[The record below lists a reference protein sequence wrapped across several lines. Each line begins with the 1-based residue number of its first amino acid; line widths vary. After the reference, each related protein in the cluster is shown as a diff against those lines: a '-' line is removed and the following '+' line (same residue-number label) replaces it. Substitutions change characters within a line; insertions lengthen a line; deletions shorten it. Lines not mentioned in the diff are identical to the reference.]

1 MLAELVHHMK
11 TRVPQIR
18 TQESFAHGTA
28 SVHVELL
35 IPQSVALSAVL
46 SEQVPV
52 KVSSFLASATE
63 CETNGGRRGRRR
75 ATHVLHITSRVQFSV
90 GIRQLQVSGWTCSPL
105 SETHAI
111 RRSAASSLRPGAAP
125 KNRASRCASSQE
137 PVLQDGFRSMRS
149 SLLGVLSQASAAF
162 GINLLS
168 WTLRCCN
175 CIVYLCPGRDVC
187 KVCQRCVLHGWAAD
201 HKNAIV
207 VDMSSWMRSVL
218 SGAPEISRSAASSLR
233 PGTAPGNC
241 ACQCTSQEPVLQR
254 RFRSI
259 RFRLLGLLGQASAA
273 CGIDVFPCAFVVTS
287 TLSSAGSSSN
297 HIRSACYL
305 TTQLTHRGVM
315 SLQLEWPTKRA
326 GNGKVCF
333 PRPEQRAGE
342 NGESQSGAI
351 VQISGWM
358 RSALSWAPD
367 ISPSSLRP
375 GTAPGNCAC
384 QCTSQEPV
392 LQRRFRSMR
401 FRLLGLLGQASAV
414 YLCSIGLVRGRCA
427 AAESLAKQIRDVGC
441 MAGLPR
447 PSRAILQGS
456 GWIRPPL
463 ASTHAIPRSAA
474 SSIRQVAVLLC
485 GSSQCRCSKSILQGC
500 FGSVQSWHV
509 FFSKQGSLLDLGM
522 ADAVPPASAERFRF
536 RPTAAGSFARHVCQ
550 RVPVPVA
557 EVVSFTFSSPPWL
570 EVGHLSCMS
579 RLLTTSR
586 AIVPLFGWIRS
597 HFPAAHA
604 IRPAAT
610 SSGLVAVAAGYCVQC
625 RCSKS
630 ILQGCFGS
638 VQSWHV
644 FFSKQGSLLDL
655 VMADAVPP
663 ASAERFKPTAA
674 GFFARRVGHL
684 SCWIRSPCP
693 TAHAIRPPAY
703 SFGPVAAPVGICVR
717 RRRRGRLLKGYFGCV
732 LSFYRQEGT
741 HSLLDLCS
749 CVVRFTFPGFSA
761 KQVHDACMAALTTG
775 TGAIV
780 QVSGWIRP
788 PFASVPRILPSPA
801 GTAHDKGKQ
810 RSLAGFIGQN
820 VHAPVLARRA
830 HKSSSELCSHSV
842 SCMRF
847 QERDPSRSLRP
858 VRVARK
864 KDFVLRSSGSV
875 APPSPMKSMPLSPS
889 PLPSA
894 AWVLRLQGAVR
905 SVFRPDIEEAVEA
918 NWLVISPVD
927 ETLSQA
933 QVPFILMIRH
943 LFSLLPSHALQ
954 DREVLLNL
962 VLVGHSHGGVVGHS
976 LAQSLECAG
985 FLVKG
990 IVAVDTLGLP
1000 RWSGMPLPRFDPQ
1013 GLIRN
1018 LSPYHWQLTAP
1029 TVNMMA
1035 PEVPRLFLLFPLCE
1049 FPDGIP
1055 SSLAMEPM
1063 MLLGSGTANCEPKR
1077 EEWVVFLPPEGFRQ
1091 GSEGKKPKLILTAET
1106 KP

>member
-1 MLAELVHHMK
+1 MK

-162 GINLLS
+162 GINLLP

-175 CIVYLCPGRDVC
+175 CNVYLCPGRDVC

-207 VDMSSWMRSVL
+207 VDMSSWMSSVL

-287 TLSSAGSSSN
+287 TLSSAGQ
-297 HIRSACYL
+297 A
-305 TTQLTHRGVM
+305 
-315 SLQLEWPTKRA
+315 E
-326 GNGKVCF
+326 
-333 PRPEQRAGE
+333 
-342 NGESQSGAI
+342 
-351 VQISGWM
+351 
-358 RSALSWAPD
+358 
-367 ISPSSLRP
+367 PSS
-375 GTAPGNCAC
+375 
-384 QCTSQEPV
+384 
-392 LQRRFRSMR
+392 
-401 FRLLGLLGQASAV
+401 
-414 YLCSIGLVRGRCA
+414 
-427 AAESLAKQIRDVGC
+427 K
-441 MAGLPR
+441 
-447 PSRAILQGS
+447 
-456 GWIRPPL
+456 
-463 ASTHAIPRSAA
+463 
-474 SSIRQVAVLLC
+474 
-485 GSSQCRCSKSILQGC
+485 
-500 FGSVQSWHV
+500 
-509 FFSKQGSLLDLGM
+509 
-522 ADAVPPASAERFRF
+522 
-536 RPTAAGSFARHVCQ
+536 
-550 RVPVPVA
+550 
-557 EVVSFTFSSPPWL
+557 
-570 EVGHLSCMS
+570 
-579 RLLTTSR
+579 
-586 AIVPLFGWIRS
+586 
-597 HFPAAHA
+597 
-604 IRPAAT
+604 
-610 SSGLVAVAAGYCVQC
+610 
-625 RCSKS
+625 
-630 ILQGCFGS
+630 
-638 VQSWHV
+638 
-644 FFSKQGSLLDL
+644 
-655 VMADAVPP
+655 
-663 ASAERFKPTAA
+663 
-674 GFFARRVGHL
+674 
-684 SCWIRSPCP
+684 
-693 TAHAIRPPAY
+693 
-703 SFGPVAAPVGICVR
+703 
-717 RRRRGRLLKGYFGCV
+717 
-732 LSFYRQEGT
+732 
-741 HSLLDLCS
+741 
-749 CVVRFTFPGFSA
+749 
-761 KQVHDACMAALTTG
+761 
-775 TGAIV
+775 
-780 QVSGWIRP
+780 
-788 PFASVPRILPSPA
+788 
-801 GTAHDKGKQ
+801 
-810 RSLAGFIGQN
+810 
-820 VHAPVLARRA
+820 
-830 HKSSSELCSHSV
+830 
-842 SCMRF
+842 
-847 QERDPSRSLRP
+847 ERDPSRSLRP

-864 KDFVLRSSGSV
+864 KDPVLRSSGSV

-918 NWLVISPVD
+918 NCLVISPVD

-976 LAQSLECAG
+976 LTQSLECAG

-1055 SSLAMEPM
+1055 SS
-1063 MLLGSGTANCEPKR
+1063 
-1077 EEWVVFLPPEGFRQ
+1077 FL
-1091 GSEGKKPKLILTAET
+1091 SL
-1106 KP
+1106 

>member
-1 MLAELVHHMK
+1 MLAELVHRKLNLCDGSIAHMK

-162 GINLLS
+162 GINLLP

-175 CIVYLCPGRDVC
+175 CNVYLCPGRDVC

-207 VDMSSWMRSVL
+207 VDMSSWMSSVL

-522 ADAVPPASAERFRF
+522 ADAVPPASAERF
-536 RPTAAGSFARHVCQ
+536 
-550 RVPVPVA
+550 
-557 EVVSFTFSSPPWL
+557 
-570 EVGHLSCMS
+570 
-579 RLLTTSR
+579 
-586 AIVPLFGWIRS
+586 
-597 HFPAAHA
+597 
-604 IRPAAT
+604 
-610 SSGLVAVAAGYCVQC
+610 
-625 RCSKS
+625 
-630 ILQGCFGS
+630 
-638 VQSWHV
+638 
-644 FFSKQGSLLDL
+644 
-655 VMADAVPP
+655 
-663 ASAERFKPTAA
+663 KPTAA

-703 SFGPVAAPVGICVR
+703 SFGPVAAPVGFCVR

-732 LSFYRQEGT
+732 QTWHLSFYRQEGT

-775 TGAIV
+775 RAIV

-864 KDFVLRSSGSV
+864 KDPVLRSSGSV

-918 NWLVISPVD
+918 NCLVISPVD

-976 LAQSLECAG
+976 LTQSLECAG

-1055 SSLAMEPM
+1055 SS
-1063 MLLGSGTANCEPKR
+1063 
-1077 EEWVVFLPPEGFRQ
+1077 FL
-1091 GSEGKKPKLILTAET
+1091 SL
-1106 KP
+1106 